1 MYIYITICLYVHI
14 YLNIYLIY
22 AHIYLTLSLDDKS
35 EAKEPAPSP
44 SPAGKKHRQGK
55 ETPQASKASSI
66 ANTSKEPDEGD
77 EDDPSSKMKRDLKRK
92 RRSMTQHKKVLRKK
106 DKILPKVVPKNELSV
121 TETAFLSRLVSRT
134 RSWINEVIPGMH
146 INTSTHPNAPTFV
159 PNINTSHDKIL
170 PHLKTPSRGDATNS
184 FFLQLGSKG
193 RSPGPYQAPY
203 RQVPRPK
210 TRKRNLLQA

>member
-1 MYIYITICLYVHI
+1 MDIYITICLYVHI
-14 YLNIYLIY
+14 YLNIYLTY

-44 SPAGKKHRQGK
+44 SPAGKKHRQCK
-55 ETPQASKASSI
+55 ED
-66 ANTSKEPDEGD
+66 DEDD

-92 RRSMTQHKKVLRKK
+92 RKSMTQHKKVLRKK

-146 INTSTHPNAPTFV
+146 MNTSTHPNAPTFV

-170 PHLKTPSRGDATNS
+170 PHLQTPSSGDATNS

-193 RSPGPYQAPY
+193 RSPGPYQAPN

-210 TRKRNLLQA
+210 ARKRNLLQA